1 METKSVTSVYL
12 AVKQGVSMVKIQK
25 RLGHKSIM
33 ITADTYSELF
43 DDVDQ
48 DVAKALNEL
57 DKLAEQG
64 NSLDLAEQ
72 DTKEA

>member
-1 METKSVTSVYL
+1 
-12 AVKQGVSMVKIQK
+12 
-25 RLGHKSIM
+25 M

-57 DKLAEQG
+57 DQLAEQG
-64 NSLDLAEQ
+64 NSLDLADQ

>member
-1 METKSVTSVYL
+1 
-12 AVKQGVSMVKIQK
+12 MVKIQK

-57 DKLAEQG
+57 DQLAEQG